1 MPKTVKDC
9 LIETFEDLTEEQFK
23 RFKSKLIDRK
33 GEPRIGKGIV
43 QNMDRLD
50 LIDKLVSTFT
60 EKNAGQVTVNILR
73 SANFTQE
80 ADDLQESL
88 GIVSFSSGQTGE
100 SQPTYGP
107 SSISIVNEKHFL
119 DVHRTTLIERVNNVN
134 SILDRLQDKGIL
146 NSVSYSDI
154 STLPNDHNKMRALY
168 DGPLKSCGNKGK
180 DDLLSILQELQPYLM
195 DELMKK

>member
-33 GEPRIGKGIV
+33 GEPR
-43 QNMDRLD
+43 
-50 LIDKLVSTFT
+50 
-60 EKNAGQVTVNILR
+60 
-73 SANFTQE
+73 
-80 ADDLQESL
+80 
-88 GIVSFSSGQTGE
+88 IVSFSSGQTGE

>member
-9 LIETFEDLTEEQFK
+9 LIETFEDLNEEQFK
-23 RFKSKLIDRK
+23 KFKSKLIDRK
-33 GEPRIGKGIV
+33 GEPRI
-43 QNMDRLD
+43 
-50 LIDKLVSTFT
+50 
-60 EKNAGQVTVNILR
+60 
-73 SANFTQE
+73 
-80 ADDLQESL
+80 
-88 GIVSFSSGQTGE
+88 VSFSSGQT
-100 SQPTYGP
+100 
-107 SSISIVNEKHFL
+107 EKHFL